1 MRCGW
6 RSQRRVL
13 SPFSLSCSHWRI
25 GQGRCRERA
34 RQRQAWMAKPMGKI
48 LEVHTV
54 REWKEGC
61 ERDFGVLLESFTWQ
75 HGVIRAVHGE
85 RDAER
90 VWQQVTSPFV
100 SFVSPPKNGVRGCS
114 FPTPPSPLLQ
124 TETTPNPPFRLLASL
139 GVIQQTL
146 VRTYIRYFTYL
157 APCCGLSVAAP
168 EPEMKLLVS
177 CCIWCNY
184 LEISLPLVVHTAV
197 QDSLVMTK

>member
-1 MRCGW
+1 MHCTAMRCGW

-61 ERDFGVLLESFTWQ
+61 ERDFGVLLEWFTWQ
-75 HGVIRAVHGE
+75 HGIIRAVHGE

-90 VWQQVTSPFV
+90 
-100 SFVSPPKNGVRGCS
+100 GCGS
-114 FPTPPSPLLQ
+114 KSLPPS
-124 TETTPNPPFRLLASL
+124 F
-139 GVIQQTL
+139 
-146 VRTYIRYFTYL
+146 
-157 APCCGLSVAAP
+157 LSSARQKMACAAAP
-168 EPEMKLLVS
+168 SQHRHLRFSRLRQPPIPHLGCLHPWGSFNK
-177 CCIWCNY
+177 
-184 LEISLPLVVHTAV
+184 H
-197 QDSLVMTK
+197 